1 MLRAAP
7 ISLGWSVFTEC
18 PQSARRLVVA
28 GNAAVNKTDMFPA
41 SQEVVSYS
49 RKGSEKRLISPLCPA
64 G

>member
-7 ISLGWSVFTEC
+7 VSVGSSVITEG
-18 PQSARRLVVA
+18 PQSARRLVAA
-28 GNAAVNKTDMFPA
+28 GHTAVNKTDMLPA

-49 RKGSEKRLISPLCPA
+49 RKGSEKRLISLLCPA